1 MADICCTADE
11 LISELREENESL
23 AKSVIEAAES
33 LNTKDKR
40 IAELSKENKEL
51 KMEIQN
57 LHQFIKKHIRGD
69 IYE

>member
-11 LISELREENESL
+11 LINELREENESL

-57 LHQFIKKHIRGD
+57 LHQFIKKNIRGD
-69 IYE
+69 IL